1 MTKSSTRRRA
11 AARGRRGQQ
20 GGGTS
25 WIVVAVIICGLVII
39 AGVAVSLI
47 SQGGSI
53 DGLKSYGPIQGG
65 VHVNAPVKYDQS
77 PPVGGEHYP
86 VWQNCGIYDQ
96 PVQNENAVHS
106 MEHGAVWLTYR
117 PDLPAADLEQ
127 LRGLVRGRSYALL
140 SPYPGQDTPVAISA
154 WGFQLKVDAAGD
166 PRLGQFIARFR
177 QGPQAPEP
185 GAVCVG
191 GVGTP
196 VDS

>member
-1 MTKSSTRRRA
+1 MSKGSTRRKT

-20 GGGTS
+20 SGGVS
-25 WIVVAVIICGLVII
+25 WIVVAVIIGGLVII
-39 AGVAVSLI
+39 AGIGVSLI

-53 DGLKSYGPIQGG
+53 AGLQSFGPIQGG
-65 VHVNAPVKYDQS
+65 VHVNAPVTYAQS

-86 VWQNCGIYDQ
+86 AWQNCGIYDQ
-96 PVQNENAVHS
+96 PVQSENAVHS

-117 PDLPAADLEQ
+117 PNLSAAELDQ
-127 LRGLVRGRSYALL
+127 LRSLVRGRSYTLL
-140 SPYPGQDTPVAISA
+140 SPYPGQDTPIAISA
-154 WGFQLKVDAAGD
+154 WGFQLKVDSAGD
-166 PRLGQFIARFR
+166 ARLGQFIARFR

-185 GAVCVG
+185 GAVCIG